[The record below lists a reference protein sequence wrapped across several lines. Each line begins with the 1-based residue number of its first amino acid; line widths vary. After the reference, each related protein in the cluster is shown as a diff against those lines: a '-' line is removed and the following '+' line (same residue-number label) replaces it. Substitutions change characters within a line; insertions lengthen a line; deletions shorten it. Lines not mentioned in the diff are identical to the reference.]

1 MHKDYKPIRRAKKS
15 MVQILFGRTA
25 VIMILLAV
33 HFFLL
38 FGLLMKLTSAMPY
51 YIGGMTALAMVMLVY
66 ILNTRSDASVKLS
79 WSVLIAVAPLFGTLL
94 YWFVR
99 IDPGRRVSSKIDKRT
114 VQESKKY
121 TPDHQALLQDIQ
133 KKEPS
138 FYGTAYY
145 LQNAC
150 GLGICDGRDAVYFPL
165 GENMF
170 KSMLFELNKA
180 RKYIFMEYF
189 IIDDGYMWNSIL
201 DILKRKA
208 AEGVEVRVMFDGTCT
223 FARLPAGYPK
233 ILKKMGIH
241 CKVVSP
247 VKLFLSTYHNNRD
260 HRKILSVD
268 GKVAYTGGINLSD
281 EYINRTHPYGHW
293 KDTGV
298 MVRGQAARSFTLM
311 FLQMWNST
319 ERLAEYDR
327 YLPPLEEEPNPR
339 GYILPFSDT
348 PTDSERVGQT
358 VYMQMIGGAKRTM
371 YIMTPYLILDG
382 EMLTALCQ
390 CAKRGVDTRII
401 LPAVPD
407 HKYAY
412 VLAKRHFGELMDA
425 GVKIYTYTPG
435 FIHAK
440 VLLADGEEAVVGSI
454 NLDYRSLYLHYEC
467 GAYFHKT
474 PVLPDIALDFKN
486 TFGKSHLLTF
496 EDLKDESFLSKLSG
510 AILKAVAPLM

>member
-38 FGLLMKLTSAMPY
+38 FGLLMKLTSTMPY

-233 ILKKMGIH
+233 TLKKMGIH

-260 HRKILSVD
+260 HRKILSID

-467 GAYFHKT
+467 GVYMMDMPQIK
-474 PVLPDIALDFKN
+474 DIEDDF
-486 TFGKSHLLTF
+486 TET
-496 EDLKDESFLSKLSG
+496 LSKCNRVTAVEYEKFPWYYRASG
-510 AILKAVAPLM
+510 RVLRFVATMI